1 MYTKKFMI
9 DFVLDLKRYHKYKS
23 VSVNAAIQK
32 LVIPLQSL
40 ANKSIFYEFMV
51 IRNKFTKEINV
62 SINIC
67 EVESESNMDRLAV
80 AFLDGIIVQGIW
92 WNDLSDLIEIQ
103 KTNMENKKIR
113 QFTKMLIDQELIEE
127 HFVSEAS
134 RLDRL
139 AGLLKRT

>member
-9 DFVLDLKRYHKYKS
+9 DFVLNLKRYHKFKS
-23 VSVNAAIQK
+23 VSVGQALQK
-32 LVIPLQSL
+32 LVIPLQSI
-40 ANKSIFYEFMV
+40 ANKSVFYEFMV
-51 IRNKFTKEINV
+51 IQNKFTKEINV

-67 EVESESNMDRLAV
+67 EVENETNMDRLAV

-103 KTNMENKKIR
+103 KTNMENKRIR
-113 QFTKMLIDQELIEE
+113 QFTKMLIDENLIEE

-134 RLDRL
+134 RLDKL
-139 AGLLKRT
+139 AGSLKRV